1 MIRPRIV
8 PVEGLPPDPIN
19 REAAHAALDRAL
31 NAGAVV
37 LTILYE
43 TPDEYDWESLPRS
56 HAVAEGLM
64 INCLNNVRELKGG
77 EDE

>member
-1 MIRPRIV
+1 MTRLRAV
-8 PVEGLPPDPIN
+8 PPDGLPPSSIDPA
-19 REAAHAALDRAL
+19 AAHAALDRAL

-43 TPDEYDWESLPRS
+43 TATEYDWVSVPESQ
-56 HAVAEGLM
+56 AVAKGLAM
-64 INCLNNVRELKGG
+64 NCMDLMDGAA

>member
-1 MIRPRIV
+1 MTRLRAV
-8 PVEGLPPDPIN
+8 PPDGLPPDPIN

-43 TPDEYDWESLPRS
+43 TAIEYDWVSVLESQ
-56 HAVAEGLM
+56 AVAKGLAM
-64 INCLNNVRELKGG
+64 NCMDLMDGAA